1 MRMGIAALSGG
12 AIGAFVAT
20 MVAAVAGGPVPWVLG
35 ASLASA
41 LSATALARR
50 ARDRRLPD
58 RIAEIVRHA
67 RELEDRGILPVP
79 VGDEAD
85 DLAVVEAALHSL
97 GESQRVEGGTEAT
110 PASHFDA
117 RAVEL
122 ANLRLEARLN
132 ELTLLHDV
140 TRSLTSTLEL
150 DELFRRLTELIGAT
164 RNFESFAILQVD
176 EEQSALVVRT
186 TFGFLPALDPS
197 GIRLPFTDETC
208 RQVVQ
213 SREHAITQAIPMDR
227 SRLEGLGW
235 APKDGTLLTVAMKH
249 KDRVEGLLVFSRAE
263 SDPFTVGDVELLRN
277 IGGQAA
283 LAISNARLF
292 EQTVKL
298 SLTDPLTGL
307 HNRRHFFAKLD
318 LEVMRARRYKTPLSV
333 AMIDID
339 HFKNL
344 NDTCGHATGDVVLQE
359 IARILQANVR
369 RVDTVARFGGEEIC
383 VILPNVPR
391 AEATVASE
399 KLRRLVERATFPGG
413 EAQPGGRITV
423 SVGHASFPDDADDVD
438 GLLEAADLALYA
450 SKREGRNRSTA
461 FGPHLRGPPKGR
473 AHASGGD
480 PSLRVLAPVQPRE
493 RASG

>member
-1 MRMGIAALSGG
+1 MRVVVAALSCGL
-12 AIGAFVAT
+12 A
-20 MVAAVAGGPVPWVLG
+20 AAVVASIVALWAGGPALALLAVGVV
-35 ASLASA
+35 ASTLASA
-41 LSATALARR
+41 AAWLAWPRDVDDRLARLATR
-50 ARDRRLPD
+50 
-58 RIAEIVRHA
+58 A
-67 RELEDRGILPVP
+67 RELGAGGR
-79 VGDEAD
+79 D
-85 DLAVVEAALHSL
+85 DLTAIEAALAGL
-97 GESQRVEGGTEAT
+97 EPEESSSPSEAT

-150 DELFRRLTELIGAT
+150 DELFRRLAELIGAT
-164 RNFESFAILQVD
+164 RTFESFAILQVD
-176 EEQSALVVRT
+176 EEQASLVVRT

-197 GIRLPFTDETC
+197 GIRLPSTDETC

-213 SREHAITQAIPMDR
+213 SREHAITRAIPMDR
-227 SRLEGLGW
+227 SKLEGLGW
-235 APKDGTLLTVAMKH
+235 VPRDGVLLTVAMKH
-249 KDRVEGLLVFSRAE
+249 KDRVEGLLVFSRPE
-263 SDPFTVGDVELLRN
+263 SDPFTAGDVDLLRN
-277 IGGQAA
+277 IAGQAA

-359 IARILQANVR
+359 MANLLQANVR

-391 AEATVASE
+391 SEANVAAE

-413 EAQPGGRITV
+413 ETQPEGRITV
-423 SVGHASFPDDADDVD
+423 SVGHASFPDDAGDVD

-461 FGPHLRGPPKGR
+461 FAPALRAGQAPPS
-473 AHASGGD
+473 AAPAAVH
-480 PSLRVLAPVQPRE
+480 PVPVPLPVAPVGR
-493 RASG
+493 

>member
-1 MRMGIAALSGG
+1 MKRVWGSSGVNLKTSAMRMGIASLSGG
-12 AIGAFVAT
+12 AIGAFAATLVA
-20 MVAAVAGGPVPWVLG
+20 VVAGGPALSVLAASLAAAVAGAAFAW
-35 ASLASA
+35 
-41 LSATALARR
+41 R
-50 ARDRRLPD
+50 AFPS
-58 RIAEIVRHA
+58 
-67 RELEDRGILPVP
+67 
-79 VGDEAD
+79 D
-85 DLAVVEAALHSL
+85 DVAAAEAALRSL
-97 GESQRVEGGTEAT
+97 GDGQTSEAHTEAT

-164 RNFESFAILQVD
+164 RTFESFAILQVD

-213 SREHAITQAIPMDR
+213 SREHAITRAIPMDR

-235 APKDGTLLTVAMKH
+235 APKEGTLLTVAMKH
-249 KDRVEGLLVFSRAE
+249 KDRVEGLLVFSRTE

-277 IGGQAA
+277 IAGQAA

-307 HNRRHFFAKLD
+307 HNRRHFFARLD

-359 IARILQANVR
+359 MARLLQANVR
-369 RVDTVARFGGEEIC
+369 RIDTVARFGGEEIC

-391 AEATVASE
+391 VEAGVAAE
-399 KLRRLVERATFPGG
+399 KLRRLVERETFPGG
-413 EAQPGGRITV
+413 ETQPCGRITV
-423 SVGHASFPDDADDVD
+423 SVGHASFPEDAGDVD

-461 FGPHLRGPPKGR
+461 FGPHMRSSQR
-473 AHASGGD
+473 APVRIPDEHA
-480 PSLRVLAPVQPRE
+480 PVLAPPEPRE